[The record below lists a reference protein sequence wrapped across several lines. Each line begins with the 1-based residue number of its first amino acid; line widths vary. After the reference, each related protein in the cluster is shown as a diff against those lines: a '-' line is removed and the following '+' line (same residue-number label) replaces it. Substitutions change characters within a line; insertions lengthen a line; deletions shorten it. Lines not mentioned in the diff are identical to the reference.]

1 MNLDHQ
7 DDIVAVE
14 RTTLFPSHLRMK
26 TTSQPHAV
34 YSACEQEKKGREEFF
49 PPRVVEQSRWV
60 RFYFPVPLS
69 ATVCGLLR
77 ALSVRFSLEFC
88 APVAFGVKVTLMT
101 QLAPGFRV
109 AGGVPQVVLDT
120 VNSFA
125 FGPLMFQEKLV
136 SAAVPVLVTV
146 SACV

>member
-1 MNLDHQ
+1 M
-7 DDIVAVE
+7 
-14 RTTLFPSHLRMK
+14 
-26 TTSQPHAV
+26 
-34 YSACEQEKKGREEFF
+34 G
-49 PPRVVEQSRWV
+49 
-60 RFYFPVPLS
+60 
-69 ATVCGLLR
+69 

-125 FGPLMFQEKLV
+125 LGPLMFQEKLV
-136 SAAVPVLVTV
+136 SAPVPVLVTV